1 MGGSFEA
8 SAGPVPDD
16 RVRATDDA
24 PVRPG
29 AAYVLYWM
37 TAHRRLDRNFALQRA
52 VERARSLR
60 RPLVVLEALRLGYR
74 WASRRPHAFV
84 AEGMADHRRRLE
96 GSRVLYYPYL
106 EREPGAGSGLLE
118 ALARGACVVVGD
130 DHPGFFLPRMARAA
144 AERLDVRLE
153 LVDAN
158 GLLPLRAAGR
168 SFARAQD
175 FRRFLH
181 RELPRHLERFPR
193 EHPLAGDP
201 LPPPPELPARVLQ
214 RWPPAT
220 AEELQ
225 DARALVRGLPV
236 ADRPGPVAVRGGPE
250 AGGRSLR
257 HFLDDGLPRYAAE
270 AREPAAGATSGLS
283 PYLHFGHVSPHGV
296 FAALAERQGWT
307 PDDLGEPSGKRS
319 GWWGMDENAEAFLDQ
334 MVTWREMG
342 FLAAAFEE
350 DHDRRSSL
358 PGWARTTLAEHAGD
372 PRDPLYGPE
381 RFEAADT
388 HDRVWNAAQRQ
399 LLEEGR
405 IHNYM
410 RMLWGKKILHWS
422 ESPERAF
429 EVMVELN
436 NRYGVDGRDPNSWSG
451 ILWVLGKY
459 DRAWGP
465 ERPIFGKVRYMTS
478 ASAARK
484 LDLEPYLDRW
494 APEEPAGG
502 AR

>member
-1 MGGSFEA
+1 MVGSFEA
-8 SAGPVPDD
+8 TAARVPGD
-16 RVRATDDA
+16 RLRAANDA
-24 PVRPG
+24 PVRPE

-37 TAHRRLDRNFALQRA
+37 TAFRRADRNFALQRA
-52 VERARSLR
+52 VERARSLG
-60 RPLVVLEALRLGYR
+60 RPLVVLEPLRLGYR

-84 AEGMADHRRRLE
+84 VEGMADHRRRLVP
-96 GSRVLYYPYL
+96 SRVLYYPYV

-118 ALARGACVVVGD
+118 ALAADACVVVGD
-130 DHPGFFLPRMARAA
+130 DHPGFFLPRMTRAA

-158 GLLPLRAAGR
+158 GLLPLRSAGR
-168 SFARAQD
+168 AFSRAHD

-181 RELPRHLERFPR
+181 RELPPHLERLPR
-193 EHPLAGDP
+193 EHPLVGDP
-201 LPPPPELPARVLQ
+201 LPPPPELPAGIRE

-220 AEELQ
+220 AEEL
-225 DARALVRGLPV
+225 RKPRRLVLRLPV
-236 ADRPGPVAVRGGPE
+236 AAEPGPVPLRGGPE
-250 AGGRSLR
+250 AGGRVLR
-257 HFLDDGLPRYAAE
+257 RFLDDGLPRYAAE

-283 PYLHFGHVSPHGV
+283 PHLHFGHVSAHGV
-296 FAALAERQGWT
+296 FAALAERQGWS
-307 PDDLGEPSGKRS
+307 PDDLGEPTGKRS
-319 GWWGMDENAEAFLDQ
+319 GWWGMDENAEAFLEQ
-334 MVTWREMG
+334 MVTWRELG

-350 DHDRRSSL
+350 GHDRVSSL
-358 PGWARTTLAEHAGD
+358 PGWARETLAEHAGD
-372 PRDPLYGPE
+372 PREPLYRAD
-381 RFEAADT
+381 RFEAAET
-388 HDRVWNAAQRQ
+388 RDRVWNAAQSQ
-399 LLEEGR
+399 LREEGR

-429 EVMVELN
+429 EIMVDLN
-436 NRYGVDGRDPNSWSG
+436 NRYGVDGRDPSSWSG

-465 ERPIFGKVRYMTS
+465 ERPVFGKVRYMTS
-478 ASAARK
+478 ASARRK
-484 LDLEPYLDRW
+484 LHLEPYLERW